1 MLFYKDFYNEFSF
14 YRIGARY
21 MQIHTKFLG
30 EVEIEEKE
38 IITLTNGLLG
48 LEEYKKYVLLPL
60 DKDNPLAI
68 FQSIEEPQIGFV
80 VAYPFAFKK
89 DYAFDI
95 SEEDKVEL
103 QVEKEEDIIA
113 YSIMTLQDPFEKS
126 TLNLLAPLVINRV
139 KKCGK
144 QIVLQDNQSYPLRF
158 PIAEVKG
165 SVK

>member
-1 MLFYKDFYNEFSF
+1 
-14 YRIGARY
+14 

-30 EVEIEEKE
+30 EVEIQEEE
-38 IITLTNGLLG
+38 VITLTSGLLG

-60 DKDNPLAI
+60 DKDSPLAI
-68 FQSIEEPQIGFV
+68 FQSIEESQIGFV

-95 SEEDKVEL
+95 SEVDRKEL
-103 QVEKEEDIIA
+103 QVEKEEDVIA
-113 YSIMTLQDPFEKS
+113 YSIVTLKEPFEES
-126 TLNLLAPLVINRV
+126 TLNLLAPIVINSV

-144 QIVLQDNQSYPLRF
+144 QIVLQDNQAYPLRF
-158 PIAEVKG
+158 PIAELKG